1 MDIKAQ
7 SLYSELQSLASQAG
21 TGLSNIQPDQ
31 INPSSQNFADMLG
44 QAIKGV
50 NDAQLNAKDL
60 VEKFELGAENVSL
73 IDVQL
78 AREKAGIGFEATIQ
92 VRNKVLEAYRTIM
105 NMQI

>member
-21 TGLSNIQPDQ
+21 SGLADIQPNQ

-44 QAIKGV
+44 QAIRGV
-50 NDAQLNAKDL
+50 NDAQLHAKDM

>member
-7 SLYSELQSLASQAG
+7 SLYNELQSLATQAG
-21 TGLSNIQPDQ
+21 TGLSEIQPAQ

-44 QAIKGV
+44 QAIQGV
-50 NDAQLNAKDL
+50 NSSQLHAKDM
-60 VEKFELGAENVSL
+60 VEKFELGVEGVSL

-78 AREKAGIGFEATIQ
+78 AREKSSIGFEATIQ

-105 NMQI
+105 NMQV